1 MLPGTYPALPTPFD
15 HGKVD
20 YQALRRQIRYV
31 LDNGCEGV
39 VACGTTGE
47 APTLTADEWRQVV
60 ETTVDEAGGRP
71 VVVGTGTNNTASVI
85 DRTLLAREIGATA
98 ALVVVP
104 YYNKPMQEG
113 LFRHFQAVAEGAQLP
128 IILYNVPGRSGRN
141 MEPSTIARLSHL
153 EHIVAVKE
161 ASGDVDAVSRILKTA
176 EPGFQVFSGDD
187 SLSLPMYSLGGH
199 GVITTTGNVAP
210 EMMSRMY
217 RSLDKLEIQAARED
231 HFSLLPLFEALFA
244 EVNPAPVKFAL
255 SELGLMRNEL
265 RLPMIPVSAL
275 TQDRIRE
282 ALKAVHLL

>member
-1 MLPGTYPALPTPFD
+1 MIPGTYPALPTPFD

-39 VACGTTGE
+39 LACGTTGE
-47 APTLTADEWRQVV
+47 APTLTADEWKRVV

-71 VVVGTGTNNTASVI
+71 VIVGTGTNNTVAAV
-85 DRTLLAREIGATA
+85 DRTILAREIGATA

-113 LFRHFQAVAEGAQLP
+113 LFRHFKAVAEGGQLP
-128 IILYNVPGRSGRN
+128 IVLYNVPGRSGRN
-141 MEPSTIARLSHL
+141 MEPTTIARLSHL
-153 EHIVAVKE
+153 EHIEAVKE
-161 ASGDVDAVSRILKTA
+161 ASGDLDAVSQILKTSK
-176 EPGFQVFSGDD
+176 PGFQVFSGDD
-187 SLSLPMYSLGGH
+187 LLSLPMYSLGAH

-210 EMMSRMY
+210 KIMSRMY
-217 RSLDKLEIQAARED
+217 RSFEEMEIQTARLD
-231 HFSLLPLFEALFA
+231 HFSLLPLFQALFA

-265 RLPMIPVSAL
+265 RLPMIPVSVD
-275 TQDRIRE
+275 TQDCIRG
-282 ALKAVHLL
+282 AMKAVHLL

>member
-217 RSLDKLEIQAARED
+217 RSFDKLEIQAARED